1 MLLRLRVSSE
11 FRFTDLIG
19 IQMDRVHALPVSRR
33 AFPSQRVTLPG
44 HLIERCA
51 AIENLLVKVCV
62 TLGRRHEA
70 DRAVTMFVV
79 IPAY

>member
-1 MLLRLRVSSE
+1 MASVFKGLAMNERGFITATMHELERIKIIEAVCEHRLTMV
-11 FRFTDLIG
+11 LG
-19 IQMDRVHALPVSRR
+19 
-33 AFPSQRVTLPG
+33 
-44 HLIERCA
+44 A